1 MMESIA
7 DIIKALRG
15 VKSMEPGK
23 PGPMGQR
30 RGYVIYSQEQKALGE
45 PVLPYEEW
53 LKQQE

>member
-1 MMESIA
+1 MEAIA